1 MTVCAN
7 ISGNISLEIP
17 VSATLGIFR
26 AEQSGKERAIPPVVC
41 IMCILQH
48 ERWLLVYKP

>member
-17 VSATLGIFR
+17 VSATLGILS
-26 AEQSGKERAIPPVVC
+26 AEQSGKLREGFSICIVC
-41 IMCILQH
+41 IMQH
-48 ERWLLVYKP
+48 